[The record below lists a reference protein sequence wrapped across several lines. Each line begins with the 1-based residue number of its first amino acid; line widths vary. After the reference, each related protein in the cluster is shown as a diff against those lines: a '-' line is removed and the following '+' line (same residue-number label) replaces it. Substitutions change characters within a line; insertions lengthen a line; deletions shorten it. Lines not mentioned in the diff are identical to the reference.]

1 MTGMKFYDNGFS
13 RLDADA
19 LHSVCEQSKE
29 LDVRLAALY
38 GLSKKM
44 KTVKDL
50 EKLKPQIL
58 GTFDLFLEKLNR
70 SLGKYEVS
78 GKEKFLHE
86 ALGEELKLHFE
97 RENEQEKEWSWPY
110 EKVPESIEITVSP
123 YTDFQMHSTSAL
135 KVFGYTVG
143 VTAGWPERKRHKF
156 LADFMEIELPQ
167 KIISLYGNHYGQP
180 NSAERLRSVANLLAH
195 LIISRR
201 RQNEANFQQAIDDW
215 ISDLEFL
222 HSEYYSEI
230 MEDEFN
236 WPDLDV

>member
-13 RLDADA
+13 RLDA
-19 LHSVCEQSKE
+19 CEQSKE

-44 KTVKDL
+44 QTVQDL
-50 EKLKPQIL
+50 EQLKPQIL

-70 SLGKYEVS
+70 SLGKYEVPR
-78 GKEKFLHE
+78 KEKFLYG
-86 ALGEELKLHFE
+86 ALSEELKLHFE
-97 RENEQEKEWSWPY
+97 QENEQEKVWSWPY
-110 EKVPESIEITVSP
+110 EELPESLEITVSS
-123 YTDFQMHSTSAL
+123 YTDIQMHSISAL

-143 VTAGWPERKRHKF
+143 VTAGWSERKRHKF

-167 KIISLYGNHYGQP
+167 QVISLYGNHYGQP

-195 LIISRR
+195 NIISRQR
-201 RQNEANFQQAIDDW
+201 RNEPSLQQAIDDW
-215 ISDLEFL
+215 TSDLEFL

-236 WPDLDV
+236 WPDLSV